1 MEGSFGQLRLSP
13 LVSGRMAM
21 PKLRLWHATSYGVKR
36 SSVGN
41 VAPMV
46 QKLFVLNFHEMT
58 NENATCGSHQA
69 KDTEEMMWHKWHWL
83 MFGPKV

>member
-1 MEGSFGQLRLSP
+1 
-13 LVSGRMAM
+13 M
-21 PKLRLWHATSYGVKR
+21 PKLRLWRATSYGVKR

-58 NENATCGSHQA
+58 NENATCGSHRA
-69 KDTEEMMWHKWHWL
+69 KDTGDDVAQMALADLWAQSLTMPI
-83 MFGPKV
+83 FDGP